1 MGDSRSLAGKRAA
14 APASVPRGEAGS
26 RCWCCW
32 RGQPMVSVGMQP
44 VQGLLPQILFMG
56 GTGNGASEVQ
66 WKANHSLLS
75 EFRLLTNKIFV

>member
-1 MGDSRSLAGKRAA
+1 
-14 APASVPRGEAGS
+14 
-26 RCWCCW
+26 
-32 RGQPMVSVGMQP
+32 MVSVGMQP